1 MIEFAT
7 ITPTRG
13 DRPEL
18 LEFCKHQISRMTVKP
33 AKSYFIGYP
42 PTKFPDLVDRIRMGV
57 QRARTDGFSFVFI
70 VEDDDFY
77 PADYFERIAPTDN
90 DCFIGSEQTTYYN
103 LRNKTYDSFLHPKRS
118 SLFTTGF
125 NLDCIK
131 YFEWPKPETIF
142 LDVEMWKFAGQKQ
155 LKRRFVETGAIG
167 IKHNTGLVGGKG
179 HKMTFKNMDEEM
191 AWLKSKVD
199 QESYIFYKSL
209 KLKK

>member
-7 ITPTRG
+7 ITPSRG

-18 LEFCKHQISRMTVKP
+18 LDLCKHQLSRMTVKP
-33 AKSYFIGYP
+33 SKSYFISYK
-42 PTKFPDLVDRIRMGV
+42 PTRFPDLVDRVKEGIH
-57 QRARTDGFSFVFI
+57 RARVDGFSFVFI

-77 PADYFERIAPTDN
+77 CNDYFEKIAPTEN

-103 LRNKTYDSFLHPKRS
+103 LRNKTYDSFIHPKRS

-131 YFEWPKPETIF
+131 FFDFPNPDTIF

-167 IKHNTGLVGGKG
+167 MKHGIGKVGGKG
-179 HKMTFKNMDEEM
+179 HKMEMKNRDEEM

-199 QESYIFYKSL
+199 NEAYAFYKQL
-209 KLKK
+209 KLK